1 MTTVY
6 KQAPQHHHTDTTVLC
21 DQDALRTTF
30 ALTMSVM
37 YKNEVPLYAD
47 LVDIVQEVNRNVIE
61 ASAKD
66 ESPVTQKWNL
76 EEERLDLERHG
87 AIRLGSPYE
96 LATVRRIFN
105 LIGLHPVGYYDLSVA
120 NLPMHATAFRPVSQK
135 SLAINPF
142 RVFTTLLRPEL
153 LEPSAR
159 ELALSL
165 IQRRRIFSDELLRL
179 IELGENQGGFRP
191 EEGQVFVAE
200 AMKTFRW
207 QPVAAASLEEYEK
220 LRAEHPI
227 LADIAC
233 FSTAHINHL
242 TPRTLDIDAAQT
254 LMKAKGL
261 KVKSR
266 IEGPP
271 QRKVAILLR
280 QTSFLALEESIK
292 FPSENQ
298 DNAAGLSLMDG
309 SHKARFGEIEQR
321 GIAVTHKGRKLY
333 DDILSEAMNAAKIQ
347 NMSPEATD
355 QKAEQVFQRYPD
367 DWDELVSEDL
377 VYYIYYVTGD
387 ARSLLGNM
395 GSTTTVTYLTS
406 KGVLGRRP
414 QTYEDFLPFSAAGI
428 FQSNLKSHDDE
439 DAKQS
444 LLGSQSQ
451 GDRSAFEEALAT
463 KILDADDY
471 YLQAQ
476 NQSLIDCRKELGIE
490 VTGEMQ
496 HI

>member
-1 MTTVY
+1 MATVY
-6 KQAPQHHHTDTTVLC
+6 QQSPQRHQTDTIVLC

-30 ALTMSVM
+30 ALTMSMM

-47 LVDIVQEVNRNVIE
+47 LVDIVQEVNRKVIE
-61 ASAKD
+61 ATVHDK
-66 ESPVTQKWNL
+66 SPATRKWDL

-96 LATVRRIFN
+96 LATVRRIFS

-120 NLPMHATAFRPVSQK
+120 DLPMHATAFRPVSQK
-135 SLAINPF
+135 SLSINPF

-179 IELGENQGGFRP
+179 IELGENQGGFRL
-191 EEGQVFVAE
+191 EEGQAFVTE

-207 QPVAAASLEEYEK
+207 QPVAAASLQEYEK
-220 LRAEHPI
+220 LRAGHPI

-254 LMKAKGL
+254 LMKARGL

-271 QRKVAILLR
+271 RRKVAILLR

-292 FPSENQ
+292 FPSEKQ
-298 DNAAGLSLMDG
+298 DNRAVLALVDG

-321 GIAVTHKGRKLY
+321 GIAVTQKGRKLY
-333 DDILSEAMNAAKIQ
+333 DDILTEAMEAAKLQ
-347 NMSPEATD
+347 NMSPEAID
-355 QKAEQVFQRYPD
+355 QRVEQAFRRYPD
-367 DWDELVSEDL
+367 DWDELVKNNL
-377 VYYIYYVTGD
+377 VYYTYYVTGD
-387 ARSLLGNM
+387 ARSLQGNM
-395 GSTTTVTYLTS
+395 GSAATVADLTS
-406 KGVLGRRP
+406 QGILGRRP

-428 FQSNLKSHDDE
+428 FQSNLKSRDNE
-439 DAKQS
+439 DSQQILA
-444 LLGSQSQ
+444 GSRSQ
-451 GDRSAFEEALAT
+451 GDRAAFEEALAT
-463 KILDADDY
+463 QILDADEY

-476 NQSLIDCRKELGIE
+476 NQSLVDCGRELGFEIARE
-490 VTGEMQ
+490 APY
-496 HI
+496 I